1 MLRHAARGHCRRDA
15 IQTVANERTMS
26 KRWKT
31 RKRNAATLEK
41 SREHIDRFYET
52 VTTELK
58 RLAALPAEERERLR
72 QLACK

>member
-1 MLRHAARGHCRRDA
+1 
-15 IQTVANERTMS
+15 MS